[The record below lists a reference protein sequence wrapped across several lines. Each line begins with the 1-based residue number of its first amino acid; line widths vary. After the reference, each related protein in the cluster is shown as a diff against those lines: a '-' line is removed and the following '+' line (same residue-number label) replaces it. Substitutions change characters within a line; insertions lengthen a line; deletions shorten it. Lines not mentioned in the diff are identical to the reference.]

1 LSEARSDFEPRVKGT
16 TLALLIEE
24 AQRSLSSG
32 KLRSSHLQTLPS
44 ALRELVDGR
53 VLSTKWYPVE
63 YYSELAELLCGTSE
77 LEREAYLRA
86 LGGKDFARLRRTMV
100 YRQVGY
106 ATQLEPNR
114 DLQTKLHDSR
124 LITSLMT
131 SVFNFSRWAPAPD
144 PKSPKHIV
152 IQVTDAKHVPEAFRI
167 LTEGFQT
174 AMNRTITPTARA
186 VRSERPRPDLIL
198 FRSNGPKPS
207 PAASEEA

>member
-1 LSEARSDFEPRVKGT
+1 LSEDRTEIEPRVKGT
-16 TLALLIEE
+16 TLALLVEE
-24 AQRSLSSG
+24 AQRWLSGG
-32 KLRSSHLQTLPS
+32 KLRSAQLQTLPS

-63 YYSELAELLCGTSE
+63 YYSQLAELLCSASE
-77 LEREAYLRA
+77 VDRETYLRA
-86 LGGKDFARLRRTMV
+86 LGVKDFARLRRTMV

-106 ATQLEPNR
+106 ATQLESNR
-114 DLQTKLHDSR
+114 DLPTKLHDSR

-152 IQVTDAKHVPEAFRI
+152 IQVTDAKHVPDAFRI

-174 AMNRTITPTARA
+174 AMNRTIAPTARA

-207 PAASEEA
+207 APAGGEP